1 MLRFTI
7 DFEPKDIMFDNI
19 NPWAI
24 IAAGLVA

>member
-1 MLRFTI
+1 MSNFSIT
-7 DFEPKDIMFDNI
+7 FEPKDMMFDNI